1 MPPESRDPL
10 ARQRALAEH
19 IRDPANTPAPE
30 GIEHRRL
37 QVYRDLF
44 FNNVQGLL
52 AGNFP
57 VIRRI
62 FDDATWTALLRDFY
76 REHPARTPLFT
87 ELPREFLHYLDTRA
101 EQGRPDPAWLREL
114 AHYEWVELA
123 LQLHEVTPA
132 DVAHDPAGDLLGG
145 RPMLSPLAWPLAY
158 QWPVH
163 QLGPDYLPEQPPS
176 QPALLLVLRRA
187 DGEVDFQALSPLT
200 YRLLERLETFPA
212 LTGRAQLEALAEEAS
227 SPDIAAFVREGAT
240 MLLQLREDGV
250 LIGTQR
256 D

>member
-10 ARQRALAEH
+10 ATQRALAEH
-19 IRDPANTPAPE
+19 IRDPANIPAPE
-30 GIEHRRL
+30 GIEPRRL
-37 QVYRDLF
+37 QIYRDVF
-44 FNNVQGLL
+44 FNNVQSLL

-62 FDDATWTALLRDFY
+62 FDDAAWTSLLRDFY

-101 EQGRPDPAWLREL
+101 ERGQPDPAWLREL

-123 LQLHEVTPA
+123 LQLHETTPA
-132 DVAHDPAGDLLGG
+132 DVAHDPAGDLLSG

-163 QLGPDYLPEQPPS
+163 QLGPDYLPDLA
-176 QPALLLVLRRA
+176 PAHPTLLLVLRRT
-187 DGEVDFQALSPLT
+187 DGQVDFQALSPLT

-212 LTGRAQLEALAEEAS
+212 LTGRAQLEALAGEAS
-227 SPDIAAFVREGAT
+227 APDLASFVQQGAT
-240 MLLQLREDGV
+240 TLLQLRDDGV

>member
-1 MPPESRDPL
+1 MPPDPRDPL

-19 IRDPANTPAPE
+19 IRDPAHAPAPE
-30 GIEHRRL
+30 GIEPRRL
-37 QVYRDLF
+37 EIYRDLF
-44 FNNVQGLL
+44 FNNVQSLL

-76 REHPARTPLFT
+76 RDHPARTPLFT

-101 EQGRPDPAWLREL
+101 EHGRSDPAWLREL

-123 LQLHEVTPA
+123 LQLHESTPA
-132 DVAHDPAGDLLGG
+132 GVAHDPDGDLLSG
-145 RPMLSPLAWPLAY
+145 RPKLSPLAWPLAY

-163 QLGPDYLPEQPPS
+163 QLGPEYLPDQPPA
-176 QPALLLVLRRA
+176 QPTLLLVLRRA
-187 DGEVDFQALSPLT
+187 DGKVDFQGLSPLT
-200 YRLLERLETFPA
+200 YRLLERLETFPE

-227 SPDIAAFVREGAT
+227 APDPAAFVGEGAT
-240 MLLQLREDGV
+240 MLSQLRDDGV

-256 D
+256 G